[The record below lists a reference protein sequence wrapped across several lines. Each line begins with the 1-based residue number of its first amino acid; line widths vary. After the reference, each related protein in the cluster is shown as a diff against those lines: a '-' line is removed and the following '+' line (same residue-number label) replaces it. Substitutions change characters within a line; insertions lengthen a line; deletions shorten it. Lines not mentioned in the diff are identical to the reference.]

1 MYKPSD
7 WPEVSGFQD
16 VRQVS
21 TDSNYFI
28 WFWDWK
34 NESWEN
40 WCEMDQIAY
49 FFERTSVW
57 LKTDVDFYSVLFTS
71 LRYVND
77 WRVPKVASLK
87 KKESLMYNINM
98 WKNRDS

>member
-1 MYKPSD
+1 MRKRKVDWDVYKPSD

-28 WFWDWK
+28 WFWNWK

-40 WCEMDQIAY
+40 WCEMDQIA
-49 FFERTSVW
+49 FWKER
-57 LKTDVDFYSVLFTS
+57 LFDWKQMSILLGFIYIAS
-71 LRYVND
+71 LRE
-77 WRVPKVASLK
+77 RLA
-87 KKESLMYNINM
+87 
-98 WKNRDS
+98 RA

>member
-1 MYKPSD
+1 MRKIKVDWDVYKPSD

-40 WCEMDQIAY
+40 WCEMDQIA
-49 FFERTSVW
+49 FFFKER
-57 LKTDVDFYSVLFTS
+57 LFDWKQMS
-71 LRYVND
+71 ILLGFIYIAALRE
-77 WRVPKVASLK
+77 RLA
-87 KKESLMYNINM
+87 
-98 WKNRDS
+98 RA

>member
-1 MYKPSD
+1 VYKPSD

-40 WCEMDQIAY
+40 WCEMDQIA
-49 FFERTSVW
+49 FFFKER
-57 LKTDVDFYSVLFTS
+57 LF
-71 LRYVND
+71 D
-77 WRVPKVASLK
+77 
-87 KKESLMYNINM
+87 
-98 WKNRDS
+98 